1 IITTLVL
8 ITYSYAIA
16 GLVIDLMQFIQSFV
30 IALLFNAT
38 GTGLGTTL
46 FKNIFGGSTLSNYDF
61 TKLSTGDMDT
71 IAGLT
76 QRAIPM
82 APMIVWGMAI
92 GAIIGSFTVLTALG
106 GAALAVPLV
115 LLVILICM
123 LVWMFKFYFGCLKCY
138 ITAIFKIIIGPLE
151 IAMGAFPNSK
161 MGFNSWIWD
170 IIANLSVFPI
180 SMIFLVLGNLLI
192 DKASNGLWQPAILN
206 GLSLQSAIT
215 DIGVAGGLIGNV
227 VSIGIGLSVVALM
240 SKLPEMIPQFIF
252 MIKPTPWEQAVGQS
266 MAGIGSAPFNFINNA
281 ANVAKSGQVLQNFYR
296 GVTAPKNNI
305 NISGEELDQRMS
317 SFGGS
322 SNNSS
327 PRGKSGGVKT

>member
-1 IITTLVL
+1 
-8 ITYSYAIA
+8 
-16 GLVIDLMQFIQSFV
+16 
-30 IALLFNAT
+30 
-38 GTGLGTTL
+38 
-46 FKNIFGGSTLSNYDF
+46 
-61 TKLSTGDMDT
+61 
-71 IAGLT
+71 
-76 QRAIPM
+76 M